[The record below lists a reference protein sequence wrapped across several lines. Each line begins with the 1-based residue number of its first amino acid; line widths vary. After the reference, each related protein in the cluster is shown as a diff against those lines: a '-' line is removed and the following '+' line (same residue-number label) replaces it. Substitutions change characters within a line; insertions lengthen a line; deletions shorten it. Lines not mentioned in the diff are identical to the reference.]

1 MASKAVHVSDQ
12 LQEELQGQGT
22 DSLRSLGI
30 CSGDTLWLMS
40 AYSEPAQFS
49 TTGTHAQPPTAASPS
64 QGTDAGLRLPDCQMA
79 PEGDTITEALPEA
92 ENTGR
97 DTMMSPS
104 EQARILTSRT
114 LMPDHE
120 YAVDEHVLA
129 NYRSLDCICRQRK
142 QLRPAYLWLQ
152 IFCKGSLT
160 TIRRT
165 S

>member
-40 AYSEPAQFS
+40 AHSEPAQFS
-49 TTGTHAQPPTAASPS
+49 STGTHAQPPTAASPS
-64 QGTDAGLRLPDCQMA
+64 QGTSAGLRLLDCQMA
-79 PEGDTITEALPEA
+79 PEGDTITEAMPEA

-97 DTMMSPS
+97 DTIMSPS
-104 EQARILTSRT
+104 EQARIFTSRT

-120 YAVDEHVLA
+120 
-129 NYRSLDCICRQRK
+129 
-142 QLRPAYLWLQ
+142 
-152 IFCKGSLT
+152 
-160 TIRRT
+160 
-165 S
+165 